1 MSRRRTKHEE
11 PEEHENHERWLV
23 TYADMVTL
31 LMVLFIVMFAMSAVD
46 QEKYNAL
53 KSGLA
58 TGFGQDSILNG
69 NESVLAD
76 DNSPITTINPQLA
89 NASLSEKE
97 RAAVDGALQE
107 QNRMA
112 AERSRDDAAA
122 EVERLDEVYER
133 IRAALRERGLEDD
146 VQASYDER
154 GLVVSLVSKHVVFEA
169 DLATLSDRGR
179 LVVDTMAP
187 VLRELADPLQV
198 DGHTNQASGKPRFF
212 DTDWDLSAARA
223 IAVLR
228 RLDEHLGVPAERL
241 SLAAYGHERP
251 LVDPAEAGSQ
261 AINKRVDIVVLSNA
275 PADARALLAEVA
287 REKRAAGFH
296 DSPETQTQTT
306 SSQTADGSTE
316 AAPAPETSPEGPHR

>member
-112 AERSRDDAAA
+112 AERSRDDAEA

-228 RLDEHLGVPAERL
+228 RLHEHLGVPAERL

-296 DSPETQTQTT
+296 DSPETQTT

>member
-261 AINKRVDIVVLSNA
+261 AINKRVDIVVLSSA

-296 DSPETQTQTT
+296 DSTETRTT
-306 SSQTADGSTE
+306 SSQTAEGSTE